1 MWKNEMDTETPAGLN
16 EICKVFVVRYLV
28 LVGFGMYNKFCM
40 YRGKSWKYQMRKT
53 DITIC
58 E

>member
-1 MWKNEMDTETPAGLN
+1 MRWIRKRPAGLN

-28 LVGFGMYNKFCM
+28 FVGVGMYNKFCI
-40 YRGKSWKYQMRKT
+40 YRGKTWKYQMRKT

>member
-40 YRGKSWKYQMRKT
+40 NIYGYLHYHNYL
-53 DITIC
+53 
-58 E
+58 

>member
-28 LVGFGMYNKFCM
+28 WSGLGCIINSVYIEENHGNI
-40 YRGKSWKYQMRKT
+40 R
-53 DITIC
+53 
-58 E
+58 